1 MMKQLITPS
10 EAEWKRIY
18 SAHPKEL
25 GFEALLCQVKIAVT
39 TKESSS
45 VIIVDPST
53 ASRSNQNLDGFGV
66 IYGWTRLSV
75 SPTQHEGA
83 LSLSLSLSVASVP
96 RMNEK
101 TNHEEKGSY
110 TTTTLAI

>member
-1 MMKQLITPS
+1 MKQLITPS

-25 GFEALLCQVKIAVT
+25 GFEALRQVKIAVT

-66 IYGWTRLSV
+66 IYGWTKLSV

-83 LSLSLSLSVASVP
+83 LSLSLSVASVP